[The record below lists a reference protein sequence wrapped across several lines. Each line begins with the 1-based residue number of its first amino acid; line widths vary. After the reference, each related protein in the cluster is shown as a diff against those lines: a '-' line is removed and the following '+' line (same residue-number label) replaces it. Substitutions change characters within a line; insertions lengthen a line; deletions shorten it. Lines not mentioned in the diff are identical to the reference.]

1 MEEYLCINGK
11 FVLHKIFPIMVDGAC
26 LFRSLSFVMYATDL
40 MSEEVQELIV
50 RHVVE
55 NWERFATMSHDKNGN
70 NYSSSAL
77 SLRSWGKPSKLLE
90 GPGSSRGSDL
100 LYGHTWCDFST
111 LGIKIFY
118 WQPASDP
125 TRNFGNLLDKRIIA
139 CLFSPVWRH
148 RWAHVPVILA
158 CFWRFLKK
166 SPRKTYSKS
175 LHQSDINI
183 KKNWMLTSACGWL

>member
-1 MEEYLCINGK
+1 MGSLYFIN
-11 FVLHKIFPIMVDGAC
+11 FFPIIVDGAC
-26 LFRSLSFVMYATDL
+26 LFRSLSFVMYGTDL
-40 MSEEVQELIV
+40 MSEEVRELIV

-55 NWERFATMSHDKNGN
+55 NWERFATISHDRNGN

-100 LYGHTWCDFST
+100 LYGHTWRDFST

-158 CFWRFLKK
+158 SFLALFEKVVKK
-166 SPRKTYSKS
+166 D
-175 LHQSDINI
+175 LQ
-183 KKNWMLTSACGWL
+183 